1 MKNFIL
7 LFLIINLYIQ
17 TPVAAE
23 QIPGTRPVTDANIF
37 GHVLDAETG
46 EHLPFVS
53 IGIKGTSIGTTTD
66 QTGHFTIINAPVGTY
81 ILQASYTGYKTIEKL
96 ITTEKGKTI
105 EADFELERD
114 MLRLDEVVVTG
125 SRYEQ
130 RRSESPTIT
139 SSLTPLLFSNVQA
152 LVLGEGLNYTPGLRM
167 ETNCSNCGF
176 NQVRIN
182 GLEGPYSQILI
193 NGRPIFSGLAAVY
206 GLELIPANMI
216 DRVEVVRGGS
226 SVLYGSNAIAGT
238 INLRLKDPVSNV
250 YEIGSDIGLVGAGLK
265 EAAAPALD
273 RSLNANVSVVSSSH
287 KTGLSIFGFSR
298 NREPFDANDD
308 GFTELVLLKNTTFGS
323 RVYQRLSNRSKL
335 TADFFR
341 VNEYRRGG
349 NRFDYPVHQSDI
361 AESLAHRI
369 TTGGL
374 TFEQFLRE
382 SDMIS
387 MFVSAQH
394 IERDSYYG
402 AERSLA
408 DYGYTEDITM
418 NAGANYRAE
427 VTNGMLIFG
436 ADLTAGKLSDQK
448 LGYPDIDNAVIEN
461 DSVISIPYIENTIL
475 AKQNSM
481 TSGVYVQYERNFE
494 RLKVSAGGRFD
505 YYQITNEVSTDA
517 GTTGGVFVPK
527 VSFLYTISPFLQGRL
542 SYARGYRAPQIFDED
557 LHLSASGSRK
567 VIYRNQPGL
576 KQENSNGL
584 TASLDF
590 NKMIGKTSVGLL
602 VEGFYTQLTNPF
614 NIEFG
619 EPDENGTTVYLRGNS
634 EKSAAVQGINI
645 ELNMSPWQK
654 YNLTAGYNIQS
665 SRYEEAQEFDEK
677 RFLRTPNNYGFF
689 SVDWKLDRKW
699 SVSASGS
706 HTGSMLVPYFGP
718 DLENPEDGELRQSRQ
733 FFDLGLKVGYNIRI
747 SETKMNFYA
756 GVKNLLNSYQ
766 SDFDFGIDRDPSYV
780 YGPSAPRMVYV
791 GFKFGNNLF

>member
-1 MKNFIL
+1 MKNIFIL
-7 LFLIINLYIQ
+7 FFLVNLNIQ
-17 TPVAAE
+17 TIFASE
-23 QIPGTRPVTDANIF
+23 PGPGSRPVTDANIF

-66 QTGHFTIINAPVGTY
+66 QTGHFTVINAPVGIY
-81 ILQASYTGYKTIEKL
+81 ILQASFTGYKTVEKL

-139 SSLTPLLFSNVQA
+139 SSLTPLLFSNLQA
-152 LVLGEGLNYTPGLRM
+152 LVLSEGLNFTPGLRM

-250 YEIGSDIGLVGAGLK
+250 YEIGSDIGLLGTGLK
-265 EAAAPALD
+265 DAAGPALD
-273 RSLNANVSVVSSSH
+273 RSLNTNVSVVSSNH

-308 GFTELVLLKNTTFGS
+308 GFTELVLLKNTTFGT

-369 TTGGL
+369 TSGGL

-402 AERSLA
+402 AARSLA
-408 DYGYTEDITM
+408 DYGYTEDIAM
-418 NAGANYRAE
+418 NAGANYRAD
-427 VTNGMLIFG
+427 VKNGTLIIG
-436 ADLTAGKLSDQK
+436 TDLNAGKLNDQK
-448 LGYPDIDNAVIEN
+448 LGYPDLENAVIEN
-461 DSVISIPYIENTIL
+461 DSIISIPQIENTIL
-475 AKQNSM
+475 AKQSSM
-481 TSGVYVQYERNFE
+481 TSGIYVQYDRNFE
-494 RLKVSAGGRFD
+494 RLKISAGGRLD
-505 YYQITNEVSTDA
+505 YYQISNEISDDA
-517 GTTGGVFVPK
+517 GNSRGVFIPK
-527 VSFLYTISPFLQGRL
+527 VSFLYTISPYLQGRM
-542 SYARGYRAPQIFDED
+542 SFSRGYRAPQIFDED

-567 VIYRNQPGL
+567 VIYKNQPGL

-619 EPDENGTTVYLRGNS
+619 EPDDDGTVIYFRGNS
-634 EKSAAVQGINI
+634 EKSAAVQGVNI

-654 YNLTAGYNIQS
+654 FNLTAGYNIQS

-677 RFLRTPNNYGFF
+677 RFLRAPDNYGFF
-689 SVDWKLDRKW
+689 SLDWKLDKNW
-699 SVSASGS
+699 SVAGSGS
-706 HTGSMLVPYFGP
+706 YTGRMLVPYFGP

-733 FFDLGLKVGYNIRI
+733 FLDLGLKVSYNLRI
-747 SETKMNFYA
+747 NETKMNFYA
-756 GVKNLLNSYQ
+756 GVKNLFNSYQ